1 MDAAPSTYRDAANGD
16 STGEAPPRAG
26 ALSAIE
32 AAPTQPDTAPA
43 AKAAPI
49 QIALV
54 LLGVVAFLY
63 FARPVVL
70 PIFLACVAGMALKP
84 LIRWLSYG
92 HIPPAISAAVVLC
105 LLAAAIG
112 IGFFQLGRPAM
123 TWMNDAPAHM
133 AELRQRVQRMF
144 PRVARF
150 SQAADAVNNLGAA
163 EEEQKKVTTVEL
175 KTSRVPS
182 TFINWTGTFLAGV
195 GETLV
200 LLYLLLASGDLFL
213 QKLVHVMPTF
223 REKKSAVEI
232 SHEIQQNI
240 SNYLFSVSLI
250 NIGLGVVVSGGL
262 YWLGVP
268 NAVMWGMLVAILNFV
283 PYFGPVAGII
293 LLAAVGLLTFDTLWK
308 GLLPPAWYLL
318 LHLLEANFI
327 TPVLLGRRFTL
338 NPVVIFVSLIFWT
351 WLWGV
356 PGALLS
362 VPILV
367 SIKVI
372 CDRVPSMS
380 RVSELLTSE
389 SNSIFDNLNHTQALL
404 PYAAAVG
411 SVAAT
416 CVIERAPHPHSGYR
430 AAVTR
435 VEPQDLAKFEGEGG
449 REARELGR
457 PHPEEPGAQ

>member
-1 MDAAPSTYRDAANGD
+1 MNQVIELSTVSEPLDSSVGTHEAPVKAPPSSEPPPAPSSAAVA
-16 STGEAPPRAG
+16 TKTTPV
-26 ALSAIE
+26 
-32 AAPTQPDTAPA
+32 
-43 AKAAPI
+43 
-49 QIALV
+49 QIV
-54 LLGVVAFLY
+54 LIVLGTIAFLY
-63 FARPVVL
+63 FARPVIL
-70 PIFLACVAGMALKP
+70 PVFLACVAGMTLKP

-105 LLAAAIG
+105 LLVAAVG
-112 IGFFQLGRPAM
+112 IGSFQLGRPAM

-195 GETLV
+195 CETLV
-200 LLYLLLASGDLFL
+200 LLYLILASGDLFL

-223 REKKSAVEI
+223 REKKNAVEI

-250 NIGLGVVVSGGL
+250 NLGLGALVSGGL
-262 YWLGVP
+262 SLLGVP
-268 NAVMWGMLVAILNFV
+268 NAVMWGVLVAVLNFI
-283 PYFGPVAGII
+283 PYFGPVAGIL
-293 LLAAVGLLTFDTLWK
+293 LLATVGLLTFDSLWK

-318 LHLLEANFI
+318 LHLLEANLI

-372 CDRVPSMS
+372 CDRVPTMS
-380 RVSELLTSE
+380 SVSELLTS
-389 SNSIFDNLNHTQALL
+389 
-404 PYAAAVG
+404 
-411 SVAAT
+411 
-416 CVIERAPHPHSGYR
+416 
-430 AAVTR
+430 
-435 VEPQDLAKFEGEGG
+435 
-449 REARELGR
+449 
-457 PHPEEPGAQ
+457 

>member
-1 MDAAPSTYRDAANGD
+1 MNQVIELPTAPEPLD
-16 STGEAPPRAG
+16 SSAG
-26 ALSAIE
+26 TLAVPVE
-32 AAPTQPDTAPA
+32 AAPGSEPPPAPSSAVA
-43 AKAAPI
+43 ATKTTPI
-49 QIALV
+49 QIV
-54 LLGVVAFLY
+54 LIVLGTIAFLY

-70 PIFLACVAGMALKP
+70 PVFLACVAGMALKP
-84 LIRWLSYG
+84 LIRWLSCG

-105 LLAAAIG
+105 LLVAAVVF
-112 IGFFQLGRPAM
+112 GFFQLGRPAM

-133 AELRQRVQRMF
+133 AELRQRVQKMF

-150 SQAADAVNNLGAA
+150 NQAADAVNNLGAA

-195 GETLV
+195 GEMLV
-200 LLYLLLASGDLFL
+200 LLYLMLASGDLFL

-223 REKKSAVEI
+223 REKKNAVEI

-250 NIGLGVVVSGGL
+250 NLGLGALVSGGL
-262 YWLGVP
+262 YLLGVP
-268 NAVMWGMLVAILNFV
+268 NAVMWGVLVAVLNFI
-283 PYFGPVAGII
+283 PYFGPVAGIL
-293 LLAAVGLLTFDTLWK
+293 LLATVGILTFDTLWK

-318 LHLLEANFI
+318 LHLLEANLI

-367 SIKVI
+367 SIKVV
-372 CDRVPSMS
+372 CDRVPSLS
-380 RVSELLTSE
+380 SVSELLTS
-389 SNSIFDNLNHTQALL
+389 
-404 PYAAAVG
+404 
-411 SVAAT
+411 
-416 CVIERAPHPHSGYR
+416 
-430 AAVTR
+430 
-435 VEPQDLAKFEGEGG
+435 
-449 REARELGR
+449 
-457 PHPEEPGAQ
+457 

>member
-1 MDAAPSTYRDAANGD
+1 MNQPT
-16 STGEAPPRAG
+16 
-26 ALSAIE
+26 ALSTAPEPLDLSAGTLKEPVE
-32 AAPTQPDTAPA
+32 AAPGSEPPPAPA
-43 AKAAPI
+43 SAAGAARTTPV
-49 QIALV
+49 QIV
-54 LLGVVAFLY
+54 LIVLGTIAFLY

-70 PIFLACVAGMALKP
+70 PVVLACVAGMALKP
-84 LIRWLSYG
+84 LIRWLSCG
-92 HIPPAISAAVVLC
+92 HIPPALSAAVVLC
-105 LLAAAIG
+105 LLGAAVV

-133 AELRQRVQRMF
+133 AELRQRVQKMF

-150 SQAADAVNNLGAA
+150 NQAADAVNSLGAG

-175 KTSRVPS
+175 KTNRVPS
-182 TFINWTGTFLAGV
+182 TFINWTGTFLVGV
-195 GETLV
+195 GEALV

-250 NIGLGVVVSGGL
+250 NIGLGLVVSGGL

-268 NAVMWGMLVAILNFV
+268 NATMWGVLVAFLNFV

-293 LLAAVGLLTFDTLWK
+293 LLAVVGLLNFDTLWK
-308 GLLPPAWYLL
+308 ALLPPAWYLL
-318 LHLLEANFI
+318 FHLLEANLI

-367 SIKVI
+367 SIKVV

-380 RVSELLTSE
+380 HVSELLTSE
-389 SNSIFDNLNHTQALL
+389 SNSIFDNLKLMRLRKLGASAN
-404 PYAAAVG
+404 
-411 SVAAT
+411 SSDAT
-416 CVIERAPHPHSGYR
+416 S
-430 AAVTR
+430 
-435 VEPQDLAKFEGEGG
+435 
-449 REARELGR
+449 
-457 PHPEEPGAQ
+457 